1 MTTDRAGR
9 PPQKGRRVDSSSADE
24 LTDEPLSQEIRLL
37 GDLVLAAS
45 RVARHLTQDEVDQ
58 LLELNGRGPGAHQ
71 ARPPVGG

>member
-1 MTTDRAGR
+1 MDSRA
-9 PPQKGRRVDSSSADE
+9 ADE

-58 LLELNGRGPGAHQ
+58 VLELNGRDAGARQ
-71 ARPPVGG
+71 APPPVGG